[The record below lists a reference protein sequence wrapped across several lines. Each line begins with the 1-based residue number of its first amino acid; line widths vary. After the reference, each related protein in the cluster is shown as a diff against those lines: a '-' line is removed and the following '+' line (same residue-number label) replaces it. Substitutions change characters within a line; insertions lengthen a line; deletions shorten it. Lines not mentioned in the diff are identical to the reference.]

1 VNESVSTS
9 GTHEAVGAR
18 SRRRA
23 GRDDRVD
30 RIAQR
35 KVVYEPPK
43 NLHIAIIVSV
53 VLVGNPTHA
62 DPASSYGWWVKPLER
77 AALTVDAVSEDD
89 RPYSTPAH
97 LRDIVGDVALSC
109 EHQEG
114 RPCGDGVGAFG
125 EVDSA
130 AGYEQFVTAATR
142 LRLRTGTDRY
152 GTGFDVDRAHVDG
165 AYGPVSAKVGRDV
178 LVLGPGPRT
187 QLGWGDHAVPLDQ
200 VRVDMRLPVV
210 SGTYV
215 LGRLRAPQRYP
226 GDLVSIVRGQLDF
239 GSVQVGG
246 MQLLQLDGSGAP
258 GFSFT
263 DFILEHFTRRDP
275 SASATDSSNRRVGAD
290 VAWRIA
296 GFGGAT
302 LTYQIMFEDWRKH
315 FADAVRY
322 DADHAFSFAN
332 KDVLVEWQKTG
343 VRSQEH
349 SPRVT
354 GFTNAG
360 RTVGSP
366 LGPDA
371 QSFYAGTRRGQI
383 QPWVELVRLSSD
395 TYTFIVD
402 GPILHRTRR
411 EAEWR
416 YRVGA
421 RTVVPIR
428 PDLAV
433 DAQAWFEHV
442 EHLAFVVGQRRENL
456 GVIAAL
462 VWTP

>member
-1 VNESVSTS
+1 MVRL
-9 GTHEAVGAR
+9 AA
-18 SRRRA
+18 
-23 GRDDRVD
+23 
-30 RIAQR
+30 
-35 KVVYEPPK
+35 
-43 NLHIAIIVSV
+43 
-53 VLVGNPTHA
+53 VLVLSTAGSAAA
-62 DPASSYGWWVKPLER
+62 DPWWAKPLER

-89 RPYSTPAH
+89 RPYSTPVH
-97 LRDIVGDVALSC
+97 PRDIVGDVALSC
-109 EHQEG
+109 EDQEG
-114 RPCGDGVGAFG
+114 RPCGDGIGAFG
-125 EVDSA
+125 ELDSA
-130 AGYEQFVTAATR
+130 AGYARFVTAGTR
-142 LRLRTGTDRY
+142 LRLRTGSERY

-165 AYGPVSAKVGRDV
+165 AYGPLAAKVGRDV
-178 LVLGPGPRT
+178 LRLGPGPRT

-200 VRVDMRLPVV
+200 IRVDLRLPVV

-246 MQLLQLDGSGAP
+246 MQMLQLDGDGAP

-263 DFILEHFTRRDP
+263 DFILEHFRRRDS
-275 SASATDSSNRRVGAD
+275 SASASDSSNRRVGAD

-302 LTYQIMFEDWRKH
+302 LTYQIMFEDWRKQ
-315 FADAVRY
+315 FIDALRY
-322 DADHAFSFAN
+322 DSDHAVSFAN
-332 KDVLVEWQKTG
+332 RDVVIEWQKTG

-349 SPRVT
+349 SPRIT
-354 GFTNAG
+354 GFTNGG

-371 QSFYAGTRRGQI
+371 QSMYVGGRRGVI
-383 QPWVELVRLSSD
+383 QPWAEVVRFSSD
-395 TYTFIVD
+395 KYTFIEF
-402 GPILHRTRR
+402 GPILHTTQGV
-411 EAEWR
+411 AEWR

-428 PDLAV
+428 PDLEV

-442 EHLAFVVGQRRENL
+442 EHLAFVVGQRRENV